1 MLSINLFEG
10 KTMFNAFIC
19 VLVLYGTV
27 WGVSADP
34 NPLELVQP
42 DGTVFT
48 AFQRGD
54 EWQNWFENEAGY
66 TIVKNAEEE
75 WMFAKEVING
85 QLVPSNLIVNSSMDD
100 PNDSG
105 LNVEPHLKPDP
116 IQRYVPDQ
124 RMGGVNPSPQRT
136 DYNLAMLLVE
146 YPDDTATYTVANFD
160 NLMNQNNYN
169 GTGSFNDY
177 YNEVSYGQFNSIT
190 TIAGWYTATNNHDY
204 YGYNNGYGVAE
215 ELVIETI
222 AAAEAAG
229 FDFSPFDNDGDGYVD
244 VVNIVHAGAG
254 AEEGDLTNIWSHRSW
269 LYNPVQYDGVYI
281 RDYTFN
287 PETQWS
293 GMTNIGVIAHEF
305 GHALNLPD
313 LYDTDNSSAGG
324 GNWCLM
330 AGGAWGGN
338 GYSPEYPT
346 HMNAWSKTEL
356 GWMTPT
362 VVSADQS
369 GTSLAATETTAEAIR
384 INNPHDSSE
393 YFLLENRQLT
403 GFDINMYSSGLLI
416 WHIDEEMTDLW
427 PGQNNV
433 NASEPHYG
441 VGLEQADGFF
451 DLENNNDRGDDADP
465 YPGSTGNTS
474 FSGSSLPNSHSYYNV
489 TSMVAVDNIVE
500 SGSDVTFDIIIGSAS
515 TEVTASITATGS
527 GASWDTTGGV
537 FVALDNDVSITS
549 LECLIYDDP
558 DVLEIVGVEPT
569 TRTQGMTITY
579 EEETNGMAT
588 VNISGGTISAGTG
601 NLFEVNYYAST
612 GVSQTVDLALHN
624 VTGTDASGDGL
635 VVTMDATEYEIESGR
650 QEIKAVG
657 GSALPG
663 GISSIDIYLNN
674 NMDLGYVFFHL
685 RDLPNELSFFQEIYT
700 DANGN
705 GEYDDGEDY
714 EDANSDGSWTD
725 YVTLSDRIGA
735 SWDVS
740 ASDAAGRFIVT
751 AEGYSAP
758 IQPDTTLLMTLHLK
772 VADDAAIGE
781 IGLDFAVLG
790 LRANEGESYLDSEG
804 IDGTFTVTAEVGV
817 GPESLLPN
825 QYALYQ
831 NFPNPFNPMTHIQYD
846 LPEQTHVSIVIYDLM
861 GRKVSALINDIQN
874 PGKYKV
880 LWDGIDS
887 NGILSASGIYIY
899 QLQTQNTVM
908 TKKMVFIK

>member
-1 MLSINLFEG
+1 MLFINLFEG
-10 KTMFNAFIC
+10 KAMFNAFIC

-27 WGVSADP
+27 LGVSADP
-34 NPLELVQP
+34 NSLELTQP

-54 EWQNWFENEAGY
+54 EWQNWFENETGF
-66 TIVKNAEEE
+66 TIMKNADEQ
-75 WMFAKEVING
+75 WVFAKEVING
-85 QLVPSNLIVNSSMDD
+85 QLVPSNLIVYSSMED

-105 LNVEPHLKPDP
+105 LNVEPHLKPAP

-124 RMGGVNPSPQRT
+124 HMGGVNPSPQRT
-136 DYNLAMLLVE
+136 DYNLPMLLVE
-146 YPDDTATYTVANFD
+146 YPDEAATYTAANFD
-160 NLMNQNNYN
+160 SLMNQSNYN
-169 GTGSFNDY
+169 GTGSFNNY
-177 YNEVSYGQFNSIT
+177 YEEVSYGQFNAIT

-204 YGYNNGYGVAE
+204 YGYENGFGVAE
-215 ELVIETI
+215 ELVLETI

-229 FDFSPFDNDGDGYVD
+229 FDFSLFDNDGDGYVD
-244 VVNIVHAGAG
+244 VVNIVHAGSG
-254 AEEGDLTNIWSHRSW
+254 AEQGDHTDIWSHRSW
-269 LYNPVQYDGVYI
+269 LTSPVQYDGVYI

-287 PETQWS
+287 PETQS
-293 GMTNIGVIAHEF
+293 GSQTSIGVIAHEF

-313 LYDTDNSSAGG
+313 LYDTDYTSSGL

-356 GWMTPT
+356 GWMTPA
-362 VVSADQS
+362 VVSVDQS
-369 GTSLAATETTAEAIR
+369 GNSLAASESNSEAIR

-403 GFDINMYSSGLLI
+403 GFDINMYSSGLFI
-416 WHIDEEMTDLW
+416 WHIDEEMTGLW

-441 VGLEQADGFF
+441 VGLEQADGLF
-451 DLENNNDRGDDADP
+451 DLENNNGRGDDADP

-474 FSGSSLPNSHSYYNV
+474 FNGSSLPNSHSYYNV

-515 TEVTASITATGS
+515 TEVTASITATGN

-612 GVSQTVDLALHN
+612 GASQTVDLALHN

-635 VVTMDATEYEIESGR
+635 VVTMDATEYEIESGL

-657 GSALPG
+657 GSAAPG
-663 GISSIDIYLNN
+663 EVSSIDIYLDN
-674 NMDLGYVFFHL
+674 NMALGYVFFHL
-685 RDLPNELSFFQEIYT
+685 RDTPNALSFFQETYT

-725 YVTLSDRIGA
+725 YVTLSDRIGT

-740 ASDAAGRFIVT
+740 TSDAAGRFIVT
-751 AEGYSAP
+751 AEGYSDP
-758 IQPDTTLLMTLHLK
+758 IQPDTTLLMTLHLQ
-772 VADDAAIGE
+772 VAEDADPGDV
-781 IGLDFAVLG
+781 GLDFAVLG
-790 LRANEGESYLDSEG
+790 LRANEGESYVDSDG
-804 IDGTFTVTAEVGV
+804 IEGTFTVTTEADVD
-817 GPESLLPN
+817 PESFLPHK
-825 QYALYQ
+825 YALYQ
-831 NFPNPFNPMTHIQYD
+831 NFPNPFNPITQIQYD
-846 LPEQTHVSIVIYDLM
+846 LPEQTHVSMVIYDLLGQEVTTLVNM
-861 GRKVSALINDIQN
+861 QQQPGTHNVTWDGSTSAGVSA
-874 PGKYKV
+874 
-880 LWDGIDS
+880 
-887 NGILSASGIYIY
+887 ASGVYIY
-899 QLQTQNTVM
+899 QLQAQDFVA
-908 TKKMVFIK
+908 TKKIIYLK